1 VIIVAVAISAVTTL
15 LLGGLFVATAGPVS
29 RRFRIVRLSTPTAHV
44 ETSPGITLRDEVDEL
59 AQFLAAW
66 QRVTVDRLSGRV
78 EQSEVLD
85 KGLLAHV
92 AKLLGAERIV
102 ISLLDPSGLRI
113 VDGHPDVEESV
124 VAGDSPSRRAVQSGQ
139 IFIGDLGADPW
150 GQDTINYRDATG
162 AGPVMAIPMVS
173 GGESIGAVMV
183 LRSAGEIQFTRVES
197 DRARILVPPLAG
209 AVRLSSLSDQLR
221 SDNLAAD
228 VERTRLSN
236 SLRMLLESAGE
247 GIYGIDAEGRCT
259 FMNTAA
265 AGALGVEVADV
276 MGELTHPLFHH
287 NRSDGSLIA
296 FIDSPIYKAMHGGGS
311 CRVATEVMWRSDGSS
326 FPAEYSAFPIVDEA
340 AVTGEATGAVI
351 TFNDIT
357 ERKRIEDD
365 LAVAHAQAMEA
376 SRLKSEFL
384 ANMSHEI
391 RTPMNG
397 VIGMTGLLFT
407 TSLNGEQREYAEAI
421 SQSAE
426 SLLTV
431 INDILDFSKIEAG
444 KLDIEVI
451 DFDLRVVVE
460 EAAKVVAPKADE
472 KDLELAVMV
481 DPQMSMRVR
490 GDPGRIRQILINML
504 GNAVKFTDA
513 GEVILRVRKESEHER
528 SVGLRFEIIDTGIGI
543 DAAQQGRLFESFIQ
557 ADAST
562 TRRFG
567 GTGLGLAICKKLVE
581 RMGGQVGVNSEAGKG
596 STFWFTL
603 TLETASR
610 ASGRAAPSRDAL
622 QDIRVLVVD
631 DNNTNRVILEQ
642 NLRVWGARSASFENG
657 PMALAGLHHGVSAG
671 DPYRLAI
678 LDYQM
683 PGMDGIDL
691 ARAIRRDPSFNSL
704 GLILLTSSSRP
715 GDTQVAEDAGINAF
729 LTKPARIAHLYDC
742 LATLLDRQEESA
754 DPVITESIRYSFTE
768 VEPAMRSR
776 LLVVDDNPV
785 NQRVAVRML
794 EKMGHVVDVADN
806 GVGALAALLRVK
818 YDAVLMDCQMPEM
831 DGFEATREIRRREGP
846 DRHTIVIAMTAGAM
860 TGDQDKCLAAGMDAY
875 LSKPVKADKLAAM
888 VALWTDPNSHHEI
901 VAAEEHPTA
910 GLLDQSY
917 VEGLR
922 ELGDDEFNKLVR
934 LFLKDGQTRVDG
946 LRAAQAAGDKAAMV
960 KFAHSLKGSAS
971 SFGAGTLAA
980 RCGELQ
986 ARARAADAAEDAR
999 MIDCVDA
1006 EFVLASAALREE
1018 LGADASEVEE
1028 PVALGT
1034 GAHTA
1039 DG

>member
-1 VIIVAVAISAVTTL
+1 MIILAVLVSVVVTVLCVL
-15 LLGGLFVATAGPVS
+15 LFIATIGPVK
-29 RRFRIVRLSTPTAHV
+29 RRFRIVRTASPSLSHQAAA
-44 ETSPGITLRDEVDEL
+44 GITLRDEVDEL

-85 KGLLAHV
+85 AGLLAHV
-92 AKLLGAERIV
+92 AELLDAERIV
-102 ISLLDPSGLRI
+102 VSLLDPSGLRI
-113 VDGHPDVEESV
+113 VDGHPGIEESV
-124 VAGDSPSRRAVQSGQ
+124 VVGDSPSRRAVHSGQ
-139 IFIGDLGADPW
+139 IFIGDLHSESW
-150 GQDTINYRDATG
+150 GQDTIAFRDRTAT
-162 AGPVMAIPMVS
+162 GPVMAIPMVS

-221 SDNLAAD
+221 SDNIAAD
-228 VERTRLSN
+228 VERTRLST

-247 GIYGIDAEGRCT
+247 GIYGIDADGRCT

-265 AGALGVEVADV
+265 AGALGVDISKV

-287 NRSDGSLIA
+287 RRADGSVIA
-296 FIDSPIYKAMHGGGS
+296 FIDSPIYKALHGGGS
-311 CRVATEVMWRSDGSS
+311 CRVATEVMWRSDGRS

-340 AVTGEATGAVI
+340 AITGEATGAVI

-407 TSLNGEQREYAEAI
+407 TALNAEQREYAEAI

-426 SLLTV
+426 SLLAV

-444 KLDIEVI
+444 KIDIEVI

-460 EAAKVVAPKADE
+460 EAAKLIAPKADE

-490 GDPGRIRQILINML
+490 GDPGRIRQILINLL
-504 GNAVKFTDA
+504 GNAVKFTDT
-513 GEVILRVRKESEHER
+513 GEVVLRVRKESEHGN
-528 SVGLRFEIIDTGIGI
+528 SIGLRFEVTDTGIGI
-543 DAAQQGRLFESFIQ
+543 DAAQQARLFESFVQ

-581 RMGGQVGVNSEAGKG
+581 RMGGQVGVLSEAGMG

-603 TLETASR
+603 TLETGAR
-610 ASGRAAPSRDAL
+610 AVGRPAPPRGAL
-622 QDIRVLVVD
+622 QDVRVLVVD
-631 DNNTNRVILEQ
+631 DNKTNRVILEQ
-642 NLRVWGARSASFENG
+642 NLRVWGARPASFASG
-657 PMALAGLHHGVSAG
+657 SDALTGLRDAVDAG
-671 DPYRLAI
+671 DPYRVAV

-683 PGMDGIDL
+683 PDMDGIDL
-691 ARAIRRDPSFNSL
+691 ARAIRRDPSINGV
-704 GLILLTSSSRP
+704 GLILLTSSSP
-715 GDTQVAEDAGINAF
+715 FADTEIAQGAGIGAF
-729 LTKPARIAHLYDC
+729 LTKPARISDLYDC
-742 LATLLDRQEESA
+742 LATLLAPVQHESTEGA
-754 DPVITESIRYSFTE
+754 ITEAVRYSFTE
-768 VEPAMRSR
+768 VAESVRAR
-776 LLVVDDNPV
+776 LLVVDDSPV

-806 GVGALAALLRVK
+806 GIGALAALGRVK

-831 DGFEATREIRRREGP
+831 DGFEATREVRRREGSE
-846 DRHTIVIAMTAGAM
+846 RHTIIIAMTAGAM
-860 TGDQDKCLAAGMDAY
+860 AWDQDKCLAAGMDAY
-875 LSKPVKADKLAAM
+875 LSKPVMADKLASM
-888 VALWTDPNSHHEI
+888 ITLWFDPETRRNHTLQGDQDS
-901 VAAEEHPTA
+901 P

-917 VEGLR
+917 VTGLR
-922 ELGDDEFNKLVR
+922 ELGTHEFDKLVR
-934 LFLKDGQTRVDG
+934 LFLKDGQTRIDG
-946 LRAAQAAGDKAAMV
+946 LRAAQTAGDTSAMV
-960 KFAHSLKGSAS
+960 KLAHSLKGSAS

-999 MIDCVDA
+999 MIDSVDA
-1006 EFVLASAALREE
+1006 EFVLASAALRDE
-1018 LGADASEVEE
+1018 LAPNPAVVDTMVVRQAGV
-1028 PVALGT
+1028 
-1034 GAHTA
+1034 
-1039 DG
+1039 

>member
-1 VIIVAVAISAVTTL
+1 MIIAAVLISAFATL
-15 LLGGLFVATAGPVS
+15 LCVGIFLATIGPVS
-29 RRFRIVRLSTPTAHV
+29 RRFRIVRSSSPNPTLEAP
-44 ETSPGITLRDEVDEL
+44 SGITLRDEVDEL

-113 VDGHPDVEESV
+113 VDGHPGIEESV
-124 VAGDSPSRRAVQSGQ
+124 VVGDLPSRRAVHTGQ
-139 IFIGDLGADPW
+139 IFIGDLQSDLW
-150 GQDTINYRDATG
+150 GQDTIAYRDGTG
-162 AGPVMAIPMVS
+162 TGPVMAIPMVS

-183 LRSAGEIQFTRVES
+183 LRSVGEAQFTRVES

-209 AVRLSSLSDQLR
+209 AVGLSSLSDQLR
-221 SDNLAAD
+221 SDNIAAD

-247 GIYGIDAEGRCT
+247 GIYGIDADGRCT

-265 AGALGVEVADV
+265 AGALGVDISNV
-276 MGELTHPLFHH
+276 MGELTHPRFHH
-287 NRSDGSLIA
+287 NRADGSLIA

-407 TSLNGEQREYAEAI
+407 TTMNAEQREYAEAI

-444 KLDIEVI
+444 KIDIEVI

-460 EAAKVVAPKADE
+460 EAAKLIAPKADE
-472 KDLELAVMV
+472 KDLELGVMV
-481 DPQMSMRVR
+481 DPQMPTRVR

-513 GEVILRVRKESEHER
+513 GEVILRVQKESEHGTA
-528 SVGLRFEIIDTGIGI
+528 VGVRFEVTDTGIGI
-543 DAAQQGRLFESFIQ
+543 DAAQQSRLFESFIQ

-567 GTGLGLAICKKLVE
+567 GTGLGLAICKKLAE
-581 RMGGQVGVNSEAGKG
+581 RMGGQVGVRSEAGKG
-596 STFWFTL
+596 STFWFAL
-603 TLETASR
+603 TLETGAVR
-610 ASGRAAPSRDAL
+610 PGRPAPSHAAL
-622 QDIRVLVVD
+622 QDVRVLVVD
-631 DNNTNRVILEQ
+631 DNKTNRVILEQ
-642 NLRVWGARSASFENG
+642 NLRVWGARSVSFESG
-657 PMALAGLHHGVSAG
+657 PDALLGLHHAIEAG
-671 DPYRLAI
+671 DPYRLAV

-683 PGMDGIDL
+683 PGMDGIEV
-691 ARAIRRDPSFNSL
+691 ARAIRRDRTIMGI

-715 GDTQVAEDAGINAF
+715 GDPRAAEQAGIDAF
-729 LTKPARIAHLYDC
+729 LTKPARIADLYDC
-742 LATLLDRQEESA
+742 LATLLEPAGDERTG
-754 DPVITESIRYSFTE
+754 VITDSIRYTFTE
-768 VEPAMRSR
+768 VALELKAR

-806 GVGALAALLRVK
+806 GIGALAALARVK

-831 DGFEATREIRRREGP
+831 DGFEATREIRRREGS
-846 DRHTIVIAMTAGAM
+846 DRHTIVVAMTAGAM
-860 TGDQDKCLAAGMDAY
+860 AGDQEKCLAAGMDAY
-875 LSKPVKADKLAAM
+875 LSKPVKADRLAAM
-888 VALWTDPNSHHEI
+888 IELWADPSDRRRHEPSHAI
-901 VAAEEHPTA
+901 QPSTA
-910 GLLDQSY
+910 LLDQTY
-917 VEGLR
+917 VTGLR
-922 ELGDDEFNKLVR
+922 ELGTDEFDKLVR
-934 LFLKDGQTRVDG
+934 LFLKDGQTRIDG
-946 LRAAQAAGDKAAMV
+946 LRAAQTAGDTSAMV
-960 KFAHSLKGSAS
+960 KLAHSLKGSAS

-999 MIDCVDA
+999 MIDSVDA
-1006 EFVLASAALREE
+1006 EFVRASAALREE
-1018 LGADASEVEE
+1018 LAPDPAI
-1028 PVALGT
+1028 A
-1034 GAHTA
+1034 
-1039 DG
+1039 

>member
-1 VIIVAVAISAVTTL
+1 VTVVVVLVSVVVTVLCVVGFQATL
-15 LLGGLFVATAGPVS
+15 GPMG
-29 RRFRIVRLSTPTAHV
+29 RRFKIVRTVPPAQH
-44 ETSPGITLRDEVDEL
+44 ETTRGLTLRDEVDEL

-66 QRVTVDRLSGRV
+66 QRVTVDRMSGRV

-92 AKLLGAERIV
+92 AKLVGAERIV
-102 ISLLDPSGLRI
+102 ISLNDPSGLRI
-113 VDGHPDVEESV
+113 VDGHPAIDESV
-124 VAGDSPSRRAVQSGQ
+124 VVGDSPSMRAVQSGQ
-139 IFIGDLGADPW
+139 IFIGDLSADGW
-150 GQDTINYRDATG
+150 GTSTVAYRDATQT
-162 AGPVMAIPMVS
+162 GPVMAIPMMS

-183 LRSAGEIQFTRVES
+183 LRSKGEVGFTRVES

-209 AVRLSSLSDQLR
+209 AVGLSSLSDQLR
-221 SDNLAAD
+221 SDNVAAD

-247 GIYGIDAEGRCT
+247 GIYGIDADGRCT

-265 AGALGVEVADV
+265 AATLGVDITKV

-287 NRSDGSLIA
+287 NREDGSPIA

-311 CRVATEVMWRSDGSS
+311 CRVATEVMWKSDGSS

-365 LAVAHAQAMEA
+365 LAAAHAQAMEA

-407 TSLNGEQREYAEAI
+407 TKLDTEQREYAEAI

-444 KLDIEVI
+444 KIDIEVI
-451 DFDLRVVVE
+451 DFDLRAVVE
-460 EAAKVVAPKADE
+460 EAAKLVAPRADE

-504 GNAVKFTDA
+504 GNAVKFTDT
-513 GEVILRVRKESEHER
+513 GEVILRVRKESEHEN
-528 SVGLRFEIIDTGIGI
+528 SVSLRFVVSDTGIGI
-543 DAAQQGRLFESFIQ
+543 DATQQSRLFESFIQ

-581 RMGGQVGVNSEAGKG
+581 RMGGEVGVVSEPGKG

-603 TLETASR
+603 TLETKAV
-610 ASGRAAPSRDAL
+610 AVGRPAPSRMAL
-622 QDIRVLVVD
+622 QGVRVLVVD
-631 DNNTNRVILEQ
+631 DNKTNRVILEQ
-642 NLRVWGARSASFENG
+642 NLRVWGARSESFASG
-657 PMALAGLHHGVSAG
+657 RDALVGLHDAVAAG
-671 DPYRLAI
+671 DPFQLAV

-683 PGMDGIDL
+683 PEMDGIGL
-691 ARAIRRDPSFNSL
+691 ARAIRRDPRINDV
-704 GLILLTSSSRP
+704 GMVLLTSSAHP
-715 GDTQVAEDAGINAF
+715 GDTKVAQEAGFGGF
-729 LTKPARIAHLYDC
+729 LTKPARIVDLYDC
-742 LATLLDRQEESA
+742 LATLLASEEAESGNA
-754 DPVITESIRYSFTE
+754 VLTENVRYTFQTSPPE
-768 VEPAMRSR
+768 AQARV
-776 LLVVDDNPV
+776 LVVDDNPV
-785 NQRVAVRML
+785 NKRVAVRML
-794 EKMGHVVDVADN
+794 EKMGHTVDIADN
-806 GVGALAALLRVK
+806 GIGALAALARVS

-831 DGFEATREIRRREGP
+831 DGFEATREIRRREGT
-846 DRHTIVIAMTAGAM
+846 DRHTTIIAMTAGAM
-860 TGDQDKCLAAGMDAY
+860 AGDEEKCLAAGMDAY
-875 LSKPVKADKLAAM
+875 LSKPVKADRLAAM
-888 VALWTDPNSHHEI
+888 VTLWTEPRLRRPSTQPRE
-901 VAAEEHPTA
+901 ATP
-910 GLLDQSY
+910 GPLDQSY
-917 VEGLR
+917 VIGLR
-922 ELGDDEFNKLVR
+922 ELGPDEFDKLVR
-934 LFLKDGQTRVDG
+934 LFLKDGQARVDA
-946 LRAAQAAGDKAAMV
+946 LRTAQATGDTRAMV
-960 KFAHSLKGSAS
+960 KLAHSLKGSAS

-986 ARARAADAAEDAR
+986 ARATAADAAEDAR
-999 MIDCVDA
+999 MIDSVDA
-1006 EFVLASAALREE
+1006 EFALASAALREE
-1018 LGADASEVEE
+1018 LA
-1028 PVALGT
+1028 PVPVVAGNHDRDGKKGHHPT
-1034 GAHTA
+1034 GF
-1039 DG
+1039 

>member
-1 VIIVAVAISAVTTL
+1 VTVVVVLVSVVVTVLCVVGFQATL
-15 LLGGLFVATAGPVS
+15 GPMG
-29 RRFRIVRLSTPTAHV
+29 RRFKIVRTVPPAQH
-44 ETSPGITLRDEVDEL
+44 ETTRGLTLRDEVDEL

-66 QRVTVDRLSGRV
+66 QRVTVDRMSGRV

-92 AKLLGAERIV
+92 AKLVGAERIV
-102 ISLLDPSGLRI
+102 ISLNDPSGLRI
-113 VDGHPDVEESV
+113 VDGHPAIDESV
-124 VAGDSPSRRAVQSGQ
+124 VVGDSPSMRAVQSGQ
-139 IFIGDLGADPW
+139 IFIGDLSADGW
-150 GQDTINYRDATG
+150 GTSTVAYRDATQT
-162 AGPVMAIPMVS
+162 GPVMAIPMMS

-183 LRSAGEIQFTRVES
+183 LRSKGEVGFTRVES

-209 AVRLSSLSDQLR
+209 AVGLSSLSDQLR
-221 SDNLAAD
+221 SDNVAAD

-247 GIYGIDAEGRCT
+247 GIYGIDADGRCT

-265 AGALGVEVADV
+265 AATLGVDITKV

-287 NRSDGSLIA
+287 NREDGSPIA

-311 CRVATEVMWRSDGSS
+311 CRVATEVMWKSDGSS

-365 LAVAHAQAMEA
+365 LAAAHAQAMEA

-407 TSLNGEQREYAEAI
+407 TKLDTEQREYAEAI

-444 KLDIEVI
+444 KIDIEVI
-451 DFDLRVVVE
+451 DFDLRAVVE
-460 EAAKVVAPKADE
+460 EAAKLVAPRADE

-504 GNAVKFTDA
+504 GNAVKFTDT
-513 GEVILRVRKESEHER
+513 GEVILRVRKESEHEN
-528 SVGLRFEIIDTGIGI
+528 SVCLRFVVSDTGIGI
-543 DAAQQGRLFESFIQ
+543 DPTQQSRLFESFIQ

-581 RMGGQVGVNSEAGKG
+581 RMGGEVGVVSEPGKG

-603 TLETASR
+603 TLETKAV
-610 ASGRAAPSRDAL
+610 AVGRPAPSRMAL
-622 QDIRVLVVD
+622 QGVRVLVVD
-631 DNNTNRVILEQ
+631 DNKTNRVILEQ
-642 NLRVWGARSASFENG
+642 NLRVWGARSESFASG
-657 PMALAGLHHGVSAG
+657 RDALVGLHDAVAAG
-671 DPYRLAI
+671 DPFQLAV

-683 PGMDGIDL
+683 PEMDGIGL
-691 ARAIRRDPSFNSL
+691 ARAIRRDPRINDV
-704 GLILLTSSSRP
+704 GMVLLTSSAHP
-715 GDTQVAEDAGINAF
+715 GDTKVAQEAGFGGF
-729 LTKPARIAHLYDC
+729 LTKPARIVDLYDC
-742 LATLLDRQEESA
+742 LATLLASEEDESGNA
-754 DPVITESIRYSFTE
+754 VLTENVRYTFQTSPPE
-768 VEPAMRSR
+768 AQARV
-776 LLVVDDNPV
+776 LVVDDNPV
-785 NQRVAVRML
+785 NKRVAVRML
-794 EKMGHVVDVADN
+794 EKMGHTVDIADN
-806 GVGALAALLRVK
+806 GNGALAALARVS

-831 DGFEATREIRRREGP
+831 DGFEATREIRRREGT
-846 DRHTIVIAMTAGAM
+846 DRHTTIIAMTAGAM
-860 TGDQDKCLAAGMDAY
+860 AGDEEKCLAAGMDAY
-875 LSKPVKADKLAAM
+875 LSKPVKADRLAAM
-888 VALWTDPNSHHEI
+888 VTLWTEPRLRRPSTQPRE
-901 VAAEEHPTA
+901 ATP
-910 GLLDQSY
+910 GPLDQSY
-917 VEGLR
+917 VIGLR
-922 ELGDDEFNKLVR
+922 ELGPDEFDKLVR
-934 LFLKDGQTRVDG
+934 LFLKDGQARVDA
-946 LRAAQAAGDKAAMV
+946 LRTAQATGDTRAMV
-960 KFAHSLKGSAS
+960 KLAHSLKGSAS

-986 ARARAADAAEDAR
+986 ARATAADAAEDAR
-999 MIDCVDA
+999 MIDSVDA
-1006 EFVLASAALREE
+1006 EFALASAALREE
-1018 LGADASEVEE
+1018 LAPVPVVEGNHDRDGKKGHH
-1028 PVALGT
+1028 PT
-1034 GAHTA
+1034 GC
-1039 DG
+1039 

>member
-1 VIIVAVAISAVTTL
+1 MIIAAVIISAL
-15 LLGGLFVATAGPVS
+15 ATMLCVGIFLATIGPVS
-29 RRFRIVRLSTPTAHV
+29 RRFRIVRASSPNPSLQAP
-44 ETSPGITLRDEVDEL
+44 PGITLRDEVDEL

-113 VDGHPDVEESV
+113 VDGHPGIEESV
-124 VAGDSPSRRAVQSGQ
+124 VVGDSPSRRAVHTGQ
-139 IFIGDLGADPW
+139 IFIGDLQSDLW
-150 GQDTINYRDATG
+150 GQDTIAYRDGTG
-162 AGPVMAIPMVS
+162 TGPVMAIPMVS

-183 LRSAGEIQFTRVES
+183 LRSVGETQFTRVES

-209 AVRLSSLSDQLR
+209 AVGLSSLSDQLR
-221 SDNLAAD
+221 SDNIAAD

-247 GIYGIDAEGRCT
+247 GIYGIDADGRCT

-265 AGALGVEVADV
+265 AGALGVDISNV
-276 MGELTHPLFHH
+276 MGELTHPRFHH
-287 NRSDGSLIA
+287 NRADGSVIA

-407 TSLNGEQREYAEAI
+407 TTMNAEQREYAEAI

-444 KLDIEVI
+444 KIDIEVI

-460 EAAKVVAPKADE
+460 EAAKLVAPKADE

-481 DPQMSMRVR
+481 DPQMPTRVR

-504 GNAVKFTDA
+504 GNAVKFTDT
-513 GEVILRVRKESEHER
+513 GEVILRVRKESEHGTG
-528 SVGLRFEIIDTGIGI
+528 VGVRFEVTDTGIGI
-543 DAAQQGRLFESFIQ
+543 DAAQQSRLFESFIQ

-581 RMGGQVGVNSEAGKG
+581 RMGGQVGVQSEAGKG
-596 STFWFTL
+596 STFWFAL
-603 TLETASR
+603 TLEIGTLR
-610 ASGRAAPSRDAL
+610 PGRPAPSHAAL
-622 QDIRVLVVD
+622 QDVRVLVVD
-631 DNNTNRVILEQ
+631 DNKTNRVILEQ
-642 NLRVWGARSASFENG
+642 NLRVWGARSSSFESG
-657 PMALAGLHHGVSAG
+657 REALLGLHHALEAG
-671 DPYRLAI
+671 DPYRLAV

-683 PGMDGIDL
+683 PGMDGIEL
-691 ARAIRRDPSFNSL
+691 ARAIRRDPAIMGI

-715 GDTQVAEDAGINAF
+715 GDPLVAEQAGIDAF
-729 LTKPARIAHLYDC
+729 LTKPARIADLYDC
-742 LATLLDRQEESA
+742 LATLLEPAGGE
-754 DPVITESIRYSFTE
+754 PTGVITESVRYTFTE
-768 VEPAMRSR
+768 APLASRAR
-776 LLVVDDNPV
+776 LLVADDNPV

-806 GVGALAALLRVK
+806 GIGALAALARVK

-831 DGFEATREIRRREGP
+831 DGFEATREIRRREGS

-860 TGDQDKCLAAGMDAY
+860 AGDQEKCLAAGMDAY
-875 LSKPVKADKLAAM
+875 LSKPVKADRLAAM
-888 VALWTDPNSHHEI
+888 ITLWTDPTEGRRHQPSH
-901 VAAEEHPTA
+901 AMPPSS
-910 GLLDQSY
+910 GLLDQTY
-917 VEGLR
+917 VTGLR
-922 ELGDDEFNKLVR
+922 ELGTDEFDKLVR
-934 LFLKDGQTRVDG
+934 LFLKDGQTRIDG
-946 LRAAQAAGDKAAMV
+946 LRSAQTTGDTAAMV
-960 KFAHSLKGSAS
+960 KLAHSLKGSAS

-986 ARARAADAAEDAR
+986 ARARAADPAEDAR
-999 MIDCVDA
+999 MIDSVDA
-1006 EFVLASAALREE
+1006 EFVRASAALREE
-1018 LGADASEVEE
+1018 LAPDPAI
-1028 PVALGT
+1028 A
-1034 GAHTA
+1034 
-1039 DG
+1039 

>member
-1 VIIVAVAISAVTTL
+1 MIIAAVLISAL
-15 LLGGLFVATAGPVS
+15 ATMLCVGIFLATIGPVS
-29 RRFRIVRLSTPTAHV
+29 RRFRIVRASSPNPSLQAP
-44 ETSPGITLRDEVDEL
+44 PGITLRDEVDEL

-113 VDGHPDVEESV
+113 VDGHPGIEELV
-124 VAGDSPSRRAVQSGQ
+124 VVGDSPSRRAVHTGQ
-139 IFIGDLGADPW
+139 IFIGDLQSDLW
-150 GQDTINYRDATG
+150 GQDTIAYRDGTG
-162 AGPVMAIPMVS
+162 TGPVMAIPMVS

-183 LRSAGEIQFTRVES
+183 LRSVGETQFTRVES

-209 AVRLSSLSDQLR
+209 AVGLSSLSDQLR
-221 SDNLAAD
+221 SDNIAAD

-236 SLRMLLESAGE
+236 SLRMLLEFAGE
-247 GIYGIDAEGRCT
+247 GIYGIDADGRCT

-265 AGALGVEVADV
+265 AGALGVDISNV
-276 MGELTHPLFHH
+276 MGELTHPRFHH
-287 NRSDGSLIA
+287 NRADGSVIA

-407 TSLNGEQREYAEAI
+407 TTMNAEQREYAEAI

-444 KLDIEVI
+444 KIDIEVI

-460 EAAKVVAPKADE
+460 EAAKLVAPKADE

-481 DPQMSMRVR
+481 DPQMPTRVR

-504 GNAVKFTDA
+504 GQC
-513 GEVILRVRKESEHER
+513 GEVHRHRRGHPAGPQGVGARDRR
-528 SVGLRFEIIDTGIGI
+528 SAFDSRSPTP
-543 DAAQQGRLFESFIQ
+543 AS
-557 ADAST
+557 AST
-562 TRRFG
+562 LRSRR
-567 GTGLGLAICKKLVE
+567 
-581 RMGGQVGVNSEAGKG
+581 G
-596 STFWFTL
+596 S
-603 TLETASR
+603 SR
-610 ASGRAAPSRDAL
+610 ASSRRTRRRHAASAGRDSAWRSARSSSSGWAARSAWRARPGRAAPSGSRSPSKPRRERSGRPAPSQACAAGRSRPRRRRQQHESGHPRAEPPSVGRAIRELRERPRMPCRDS
-622 QDIRVLVVD
+622 DM
-631 DNNTNRVILEQ
+631 
-642 NLRVWGARSASFENG
+642 RSRRAI
-657 PMALAGLHHGVSAG
+657 
-671 DPYRLAI
+671 PYRLAI

-691 ARAIRRDPSFNSL
+691 ARAIRRDPAITGV

-715 GDTQVAEDAGINAF
+715 GDTQIAEQAGH
-729 LTKPARIAHLYDC
+729 R
-742 LATLLDRQEESA
+742 
-754 DPVITESIRYSFTE
+754 
-768 VEPAMRSR
+768 
-776 LLVVDDNPV
+776 
-785 NQRVAVRML
+785 RV
-794 EKMGHVVDVADN
+794 
-806 GVGALAALLRVK
+806 
-818 YDAVLMDCQMPEM
+818 
-831 DGFEATREIRRREGP
+831 P
-846 DRHTIVIAMTAGAM
+846 DQAGA
-860 TGDQDKCLAAGMDAY
+860 DRRSLRLPRD
-875 LSKPVKADKLAAM
+875 
-888 VALWTDPNSHHEI
+888 
-901 VAAEEHPTA
+901 TA
-910 GLLDQSY
+910 
-917 VEGLR
+917 
-922 ELGDDEFNKLVR
+922 
-934 LFLKDGQTRVDG
+934 
-946 LRAAQAAGDKAAMV
+946 RAARTTRR
-960 KFAHSLKGSAS
+960 GSAS
-971 SFGAGTLAA
+971 SPRASDTRSPRWHSEL
-980 RCGELQ
+980 RC
-986 ARARAADAAEDAR
+986 ADPR
-999 MIDCVDA
+999 
-1006 EFVLASAALREE
+1006 R
-1018 LGADASEVEE
+1018 
-1028 PVALGT
+1028 
-1034 GAHTA
+1034 
-1039 DG
+1039 

>member
-1 VIIVAVAISAVTTL
+1 MILAAVLISAAATL
-15 LLGGLFVATAGPVS
+15 LCVVLFVATAGPVS
-29 RRFRIVRLSTPTAHV
+29 RRFRIVRTSSPAAH
-44 ETSPGITLRDEVDEL
+44 EPSPGITLRDEVDEL

-92 AKLLGAERIV
+92 AKLLSAERIV

-113 VDGHPDVEESV
+113 VDGHPGVEETV
-124 VAGDSPSRRAVQSGQ
+124 VVGDSPSRRAVHSGQ
-139 IFIGDLGADPW
+139 IFIGDLQSEPWGAD
-150 GQDTINYRDATG
+150 TIAYRDLTDT
-162 AGPVMAIPMVS
+162 GPVMSIPMVS

-183 LRSAGEIQFTRVES
+183 LRSAGEVQFTRVES

-221 SDNLAAD
+221 SDNIAAD
-228 VERTRLSN
+228 VERTRLAN

-247 GIYGIDAEGRCT
+247 GIYGIDADGRCT

-265 AGALGVEVADV
+265 AGALGVDVSKV

-287 NRSDGSLIA
+287 NRADGSLIA

-407 TSLNGEQREYAEAI
+407 TTMNAEQREYAEAI

-444 KLDIEVI
+444 KIDIEVI

-460 EAAKVVAPKADE
+460 EAAKLVAPKADE

-504 GNAVKFTDA
+504 GNAVKFTDS
-513 GEVILRVRKESEHER
+513 GEVILRVRKESEHGN
-528 SVGLRFEIIDTGIGI
+528 SIGVRFEVTDTGIGI
-543 DAAQQGRLFESFIQ
+543 DATQQTRLFESFIQ

-581 RMGGQVGVNSEAGKG
+581 RMGGKVGVVSEAGKG

-603 TLETASR
+603 TLETGAR
-610 ASGRAAPSRDAL
+610 VVGRPAPSRSAL

-631 DNNTNRVILEQ
+631 DNKTNRVILEQ
-642 NLRVWGARSASFENG
+642 NLRVWGARSASFESGND
-657 PMALAGLHHGVSAG
+657 ALLGLRHGVEAG

-683 PGMDGIDL
+683 PGMDGIGL
-691 ARAIRRDPSFNSL
+691 ALAIRRDPTMGRI

-715 GDTQVAEDAGINAF
+715 GDPQVAEEAGINGF
-729 LTKPARIAHLYDC
+729 LTKPARIADLYDC
-742 LATLLDRQEESA
+742 LAVLLESSDA
-754 DPVITESIRYSFTE
+754 ETPRVLTDSVRYSFSE
-768 VEPAMRSR
+768 VAPELKAR

-794 EKMGHVVDVADN
+794 EKMGHVVDIADN
-806 GVGALAALLRVK
+806 GIGALAALGRVK
-818 YDAVLMDCQMPEM
+818 YDAVFMDCQMPEM
-831 DGFEATREIRRREGP
+831 DGFEATREIRRREGS
-846 DRHTIVIAMTAGAM
+846 DRHTVVIAMTAGAM
-860 TGDQDKCLAAGMDAY
+860 AGDQDKCLAAGMDAY

-888 VALWTDPNSHHEI
+888 VALWTGPDAGTHHDPAPH
-901 VAAEEHPTA
+901 AEQEAP

-917 VEGLR
+917 VTGLR
-922 ELGDDEFNKLVR
+922 ELGTDEFDKLVR
-934 LFLKDGQTRVDG
+934 LFLKDGQTRIDG
-946 LRAAQAAGDKAAMV
+946 LRTAQTTGDTSAMV
-960 KFAHSLKGSAS
+960 KLAHSLKGSAS

-986 ARARAADAAEDAR
+986 ARARAADATEDAR
-999 MIDCVDA
+999 MIDSVDA

-1018 LGADASEVEE
+1018 LAPDPAV
-1028 PVALGT
+1028 VRAN
-1034 GAHTA
+1034 GAH
-1039 DG
+1039 

>member
-1 VIIVAVAISAVTTL
+1 VTLVVLVSVVLTVVCVVLFQATL
-15 LLGGLFVATAGPVS
+15 GPVS
-29 RRFRIVRLSTPTAHV
+29 RRFKIVRTASPGGSAAS
-44 ETSPGITLRDEVDEL
+44 SPGIGLRDEVDEL

-92 AKLLGAERIV
+92 ATLLSAERIV

-113 VDGHPDVEESV
+113 VDGHPGVEETV
-124 VAGDSPSRRAVQSGQ
+124 VVGDSPSWRAVQTGQ
-139 IFIGDLGADPW
+139 IFIGDLQSELW
-150 GQDTINYRDATG
+150 GEDTVAYRDRTAT
-162 AGPVMAIPMVS
+162 GPVMAIPMVS

-183 LRSAGEIQFTRVES
+183 LRSAGETQFTRSES

-221 SDNLAAD
+221 SDNIAAD

-265 AGALGVEVADV
+265 AGALGVDISKV

-287 NRSDGSLIA
+287 NRADGSIKA
-296 FIDSPIYKAMHGGGS
+296 FVDSPIYKAMHGGGS
-311 CRVATEVMWRSDGSS
+311 CRVATEVMWKSDGSS

-340 AVTGEATGAVI
+340 AITGEATGAVI

-365 LAVAHAQAMEA
+365 LAIAHAQAMEA

-407 TSLNGEQREYAEAI
+407 TTLNGEQREYAEAI

-431 INDILDFSKIEAG
+431 INDVLDFSKIEAG
-444 KLDIEVI
+444 KIDIEVI

-460 EAAKVVAPKADE
+460 EAAKLVAPKADE

-513 GEVILRVRKESEHER
+513 GEVILRVRKESEHGN
-528 SVGLRFEIIDTGIGI
+528 SVGVRFEVSDTGIGI
-543 DAAQQGRLFESFIQ
+543 DATQQARLFESFIQ

-562 TRRFG
+562 TRRYG

-581 RMGGQVGVNSEAGKG
+581 RMGGEVGVRSEAGKG

-603 TLETASR
+603 TLETR
-610 ASGRAAPSRDAL
+610 AGVVARPQPSRMAL

-631 DNNTNRVILEQ
+631 DNKTNRVILEQ
-642 NLRVWGARSASFENG
+642 NLRVWGARSASFDG
-657 PMALAGLHHGVSAG
+657 GRAALAALHHAVDAG
-671 DPYRLAI
+671 DPFRLAI

-683 PGMDGIDL
+683 PEMDGIGL
-691 ARAIRRDPSFNSL
+691 ARAIRRDPAISAV
-704 GLILLTSSSRP
+704 GLILLTSSSHP
-715 GDTQVAEDAGINAF
+715 GDTRVAQEAGIGAF
-729 LTKPARIAHLYDC
+729 LTKPARIADLYDC
-742 LATLLDRQEESA
+742 LATLLMASEGAGA
-754 DPVITESIRYSFTE
+754 DLVTETIRYSFTE
-768 VEPAMRSR
+768 VSTAARAR
-776 LLVVDDNPV
+776 VLVVDDNPV

-806 GVGALAALLRVK
+806 GIGALAALGRVK

-831 DGFEATREIRRREGP
+831 DGFDATKEIRRREAG
-846 DRHTIVIAMTAGAM
+846 DRHTVIIAMTAGAM
-860 TGDQDKCLAAGMDAY
+860 AGDEDKCLAAGMDAY

-888 VALWTDPNSHHEI
+888 ITLWT
-901 VAAEEHPTA
+901 APTA
-910 GLLDQSY
+910 RFASSADPKVPSPGLLDQTY
-917 VEGLR
+917 VTGLR
-922 ELGDDEFNKLVR
+922 ELGTDEFDKLVR
-934 LFLKDGQTRVDG
+934 HFLKDGQTRIDG
-946 LRAAQAAGDKAAMV
+946 LRSAQTTGDTSTMV
-960 KFAHSLKGSAS
+960 KLAHSLKGSAS

-986 ARARAADAAEDAR
+986 ARARAADASEDAR
-999 MIDCVDA
+999 MIDGVDA

-1018 LGADASEVEE
+1018 LEPELIALRSNGADPA
-1028 PVALGT
+1028 
-1034 GAHTA
+1034 GAGA
-1039 DG
+1039 IG